1 MLLRV
6 LHVFGQTSRGGAESM
21 IMNYYRKIDRN
32 EIQFDFV
39 KHSELE
45 GDFDEEIKSL
55 GGRIFS
61 VPRLT
66 VFNYFSYIKT
76 WKEFF
81 SAHPEYRIVHVHHFK
96 LAGAVLKAAKACGV
110 KVRIAHSHSAFIKGR
125 IHETIL
131 FLTVLSPMMKHY
143 ATHLWA
149 CGKEAGKVIFGRKK
163 FTILNNA
170 IDVDKF
176 KFSET
181 ARANIRSEFSI
192 GNDIKVVGHVG
203 RFVTPK
209 NHPRLIRIFRQ
220 LHAEDTK
227 TCLLLVG
234 DGDMRQEIEQLVQ
247 KTGLSDNV
255 IFAGVRTDIPAM
267 LSAMDIFLF
276 PSLNE
281 GLPVSIIEAEASG
294 LPCVVSDSVTKEVN
308 VTDLVTNIPLSASDK
323 EWSKAVEKA
332 IGRKNQRNRYP
343 QIIKDAH
350 YDISEN
356 AQWLTQEYI
365 RMSKD

>member
-1 MLLRV
+1 MLRI

-21 IMNYYRKIDRN
+21 IMNYYRKIDRA

-96 LAGAVLKAAKACGV
+96 LAGAVLKAAKSCGV
-110 KVRIAHSHSAFIKGR
+110 KIRIAHSHNASIKGR
-125 IHETIL
+125 LHETVL
-131 FLTVLSPMMKHY
+131 FFTVLSPMMKHY

-149 CGKEAGKVIFGRKK
+149 CGEEAGKVIFGKRK

-170 IDVDKF
+170 IDVNRF
-176 KFSET
+176 YFSESDRT
-181 ARANIRSEFSI
+181 HIRTEYA
-192 GNDIKVVGHVG
+192 IKDDVKLIGHVG
-203 RFVTPK
+203 RFFPQK
-209 NHPRLIRIFRQ
+209 NHPRLIQIFKQ
-220 LHAEDTK
+220 LHSEDHK
-227 TCLLLVG
+227 TMLLLIG
-234 DGDMRQEIEQLVQ
+234 DGKDRPMIEHIVQ
-247 KTGLSDNV
+247 KSGMSDSI
-255 IFAGVRTDIPAM
+255 IFAGVRSDIPAI
-267 LSAMDIFLF
+267 LSAMDLFLF
-276 PSLNE
+276 PSLYE

-323 EWSKAVEKA
+323 EWIKAVEKA

-365 RMSKD
+365 RMSKE

>member
-6 LHVFGQTSRGGAESM
+6 LHVFGQTNRGGAESM

-81 SAHPEYRIVHVHHFK
+81 STHPEYKIVHVHHFK

-110 KVRIAHSHSAFIKGR
+110 KARIAHSHSAFIKGR
-125 IHETIL
+125 IHETFL
-131 FLTVLSPMMKHY
+131 FLTVLSPMMKHC

-181 ARANIRSEFSI
+181 TRTNIRSEFSI

-209 NHPRLIRIFRQ
+209 NHPRLIQIFRQ

-234 DGDMRQEIEQLVQ
+234 DGDMRQKIEQLVQ
-247 KTGLSDNV
+247 ETGLSDNV

-276 PSLNE
+276 PSQNE

-294 LPCVVSDSVTKEVN
+294 LPCVVSDSITKEVN